1 MLFIGMGT
9 EVVVFTLSA
18 FDRPFDK
25 TEVGKELP
33 HDYETD
39 EEIAARLGLTD
50 DEEDEEDEEEEN
62 EAENLDNATPAVQPQ
77 VAGCVPPTSPT
88 IIIGG
93 NGASASASVANA
105 AAAANVAAVDPVEA
119 ARAAI
124 AAGTPEGS
132 EPFENESK
140 RLAAIIRAANDELL
154 RRAQAVLSP
163 EMEEATQTYIGKLQA
178 LAETFTKV
186 DEQSARL
193 AKDSVEMENLNRTLT
208 GINRV
213 YELHL
218 KSISLQVGTIDQ
230 INSQTQMLARQI
242 EELNGVYAR
251 MIQALTVNMRGT
263 APAQPSAQQ
272 PAQPYAQQPLQP
284 SGQQPGQPMV

>member
-50 DEEDEEDEEEEN
+50 DEEEEN
-62 EAENLDNATPAVQPQ
+62 EAEDLDNATPAVQPQ
-77 VAGCVPPTSPT
+77 VAGCVPPASPT

-93 NGASASASVANA
+93 NGVSASASAANA

-132 EPFENESK
+132 EPFENEAK

-163 EMEEATQTYIGKLQA
+163 EMEEATQTYIGKLQS
-178 LAETFTKV
+178 LADTFTKV

-284 SGQQPGQPMV
+284 SAQQPGQPMV

>member
-50 DEEDEEDEEEEN
+50 DEEDEEEEN
-62 EAENLDNATPAVQPQ
+62 EAEDLDNATPTVQPQ
-77 VAGCVPPTSPT
+77 VAGCVPPASPT

-93 NGASASASVANA
+93 NGASASASAANA
-105 AAAANVAAVDPVEA
+105 AATANVAAVDPVEA

-132 EPFENESK
+132 EPFENEAK
-140 RLAAIIRAANDELL
+140 RLAAIIRAAI
-154 RRAQAVLSP
+154 
-163 EMEEATQTYIGKLQA
+163 EATATDNTDRQIIQA
-178 LAETFTKV
+178 LAIGLTVRAIAYALGMSK
-186 DEQSARL
+186 SAVQR
-193 AKDSVEMENLNRTLT
+193 R
-208 GINRV
+208 
-213 YELHL
+213 
-218 KSISLQVGTIDQ
+218 
-230 INSQTQMLARQI
+230 INSIRSRYRAI
-242 EELNGVYAR
+242 A
-251 MIQALTVNMRGT
+251 
-263 APAQPSAQQ
+263 
-272 PAQPYAQQPLQP
+272 
-284 SGQQPGQPMV
+284 